1 MSVRRA
7 DSEEGYVIVA
17 ALWVLLIV
25 GLLGGAALAFSLR
38 SIHTSQIDRDRDLA
52 LAAADRGADLAGWR
66 MNKLLVSAGGASI
79 MGFTD
84 GLLASLGCIQV
95 NADGTLTPSEI
106 AQTSVLVQGTVNPA
120 LCPATSSEDAGDGA
134 SYSYVTQTDVNLTAN
149 VNGQLQA
156 GATIERRILVTGRAF
171 GQTRRIL
178 VTYKL
183 NPALSPLFERY
194 RYVECSTTPPAGSQA
209 FDAGCPDPGS

>member
-1 MSVRRA
+1 M
-7 DSEEGYVIVA
+7 IVA
-17 ALWVLLIV
+17 ALWILLIV
-25 GLLGGAALAFSLR
+25 GLLGSAALAFSLR
-38 SIHTSQIDRDRDLA
+38 SIHTSQSDRSRDLA
-52 LAAADRGADLAGWR
+52 LGAADEGADLAGWR
-66 MNKLLVSAGGASI
+66 MNKLLVSPGGASI

-106 AQTSVLVQGTVNPA
+106 AQSSVLVQGTVNPA
-120 LCPATSSEDAGDGA
+120 LCPATSSEDAGNGA
-134 SYSYVTQTDVNLTAN
+134 SFSYVAETDVNLSLN
-149 VNGQLQA
+149 GGQLQA
-156 GATIERRILVTGRAF
+156 GATIERRILVTGKAF

-194 RYVECSTTPPAGSQA
+194 RYVECSTTPPPGNQA

>member
-1 MSVRRA
+1 MRPARTE
-7 DSEEGYVIVA
+7 SEAGYAIVA

-25 GLLGGAALAFSLR
+25 GLLGSAALAFSLR
-38 SIHTSQIDRDRDLA
+38 SIHTSQSDRDRALA
-52 LAAADRGADLAGWR
+52 LGAADEGADRAGWR
-66 MNKLLVSAGGASI
+66 MNKLIVSPGGAKL

-95 NADGTLTPSEI
+95 NADGTIGVSEI
-106 AQTSVLVQGTVNPA
+106 ARSNVTNGVSINPA
-120 LCPATSSEDAGDGA
+120 LCPATTSEDAGNGA
-134 SYSYVTQTDVNLTAN
+134 SYSYVMETDINLA
-149 VNGQLQA
+149 VDASGQLQV
-156 GATIERRILVTGRAF
+156 GAVVERRILVTGQAF

-178 VTYKL
+178 VTYRL

-194 RYVECSTTPPAGSQA
+194 RYVECSTAPPAGNSA